1 MNEFSYG
8 QALLFYKDEIEEL
21 EKRENIKIIFEQDEV
36 SSHTSK
42 TNKFLLNKLF
52 KEDGCQNPPNSP
64 DLVYPIENIWAI
76 IKPRIKR
83 QTQNQQKY
91 KILELK
97 GGRIEQEF
105 KSKQKNRE
113 YLLKKPIEL
122 QKQRVIYN
130 NQNLIIHKQREIK
143 ALKKEIK
150 QVKKNFL
157 KRCQK

>member
-64 DLVYPIENIWAI
+64 DLVYPIENLWAI

-83 QTQNQQKY
+83 QDPKW
-91 KILELK
+91 IEELK
-97 GGRIEQEF
+97 QFLIEEWGTIKKNDKKIIQWIF
-105 KSKQKNRE
+105 LKSK
-113 YLLKKPIEL
+113 
-122 QKQRVIYN
+122 
-130 NQNLIIHKQREIK
+130 
-143 ALKKEIK
+143 
-150 QVKKNFL
+150 
-157 KRCQK
+157 